1 MVENQDFII
10 VHTITEKR
18 TIQGAV
24 VDIKKTEKWSL
35 KKYVGKDEVVT
46 IPEGIETISP
56 NAFKNC
62 ETMHSVEIPASVK
75 TIGCGAFS
83 GCINL
88 KSVVIPDS
96 VKKIGSSAFSNC
108 GNLEAAVFD
117 GDIPWFNCEPQVF
130 FDCPTLTIYAKKD
143 TYIKHYAKSNK
154 IPFSPI

>member
-83 GCINL
+83 NCINL
-88 KSVVIPDS
+88 KSVVILDS
-96 VKKIGSSAFSNC
+96 VKKIGSSAFANC
-108 GNLEAAVFD
+108 ENLEAVVF
-117 GDIPWFNCEPQVF
+117 E
-130 FDCPTLTIYAKKD
+130 
-143 TYIKHYAKSNK
+143 
-154 IPFSPI
+154 